1 MIRRLDSTL
10 AKAPRSTRDRN
21 ARYRLLILPAL
32 LAIGAAPAP
41 AERRFMLTD
50 FDRVRLEGP
59 YVVEIATGK
68 PTGAIV
74 TGDSRAIRQVAL
86 RVDGGTLVIAPGT
99 EGWDGWREEA
109 GGGLLIRVG
118 ARTVRTVRINGGGQ
132 LSIDRVA
139 GTRVDLSLAG
149 SGQLKV
155 GTVAAEQLLASL
167 AGAGTLTL
175 AGGTARTARFVT
187 QGAGAVDAAAMSVG
201 DLTVQSQSSGDSRF
215 TARLTASVSALG
227 TGAVR
232 VAGNAVCRLSG
243 PGPMSCATTVER

>member
-1 MIRRLDSTL
+1 MTKRLEHLPDDRRATV
-10 AKAPRSTRDRN
+10 ART

-41 AERRFMLTD
+41 AERRFMLTE
-50 FDRVRLEGP
+50 FDRVRLDGP

-74 TGDSRAIRQVAL
+74 TGDSRATGQISL
-86 RVDGGTLVIAPGT
+86 RVDGGMLVIAPGT
-99 EGWDGWREEA
+99 QGWDGWRDER
-109 GGGLLIRVG
+109 GGGLVVRVG
-118 ARTVRTVRINGGGQ
+118 ARTVRAVRVNGGGQ

-139 GTRVDLSLAG
+139 GTRVELGLTG

-155 GTVAAEQLLASL
+155 GTVAADQLVATL

-175 AGGTARTARFVT
+175 AGGTARTGRFLT
-187 QGAGAVDAAAMSVG
+187 QGAGAVEAEAVSIG
-201 DLTVQSQSSGDSRF
+201 DLIVHSQSSGDSRF
-215 TARLTASVSALG
+215 NARLTAAVSALG

-243 PGPMSCATTVER
+243 PGPMSCARPPKD